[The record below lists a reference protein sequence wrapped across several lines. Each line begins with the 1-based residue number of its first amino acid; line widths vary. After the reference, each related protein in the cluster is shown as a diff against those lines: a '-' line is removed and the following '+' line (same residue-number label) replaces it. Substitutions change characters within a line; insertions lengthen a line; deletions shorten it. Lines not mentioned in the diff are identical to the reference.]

1 MANAEGL
8 SRYKTSLDLPFY
20 EKDSVNSELDING
33 ENGQLTLGKPKL
45 SKLKEDFQSSKKT
58 YNSYRSKIQEKKRD
72 IKTLEKLILEDPSLD
87 YHVNKI
93 SQRIKTLDDV
103 YYGDKNRYYSLKRQI
118 KHYSRI
124 EIPDIKPVSGII
136 IDRIVLKDVF
146 ISRRNQ
152 GLYRNE
158 LKLERYR
165 EKFPNDYELR
175 YREDVKKKIKLE
187 HAVPEFKLWLET
199 IAKKLEASPDD
210 YNVKQLSFFRDD
222 GSRWM
227 RIDFHSGLGLEV
239 RMDFPFTK
247 KYRFNLITYAKYS
260 TTTHNLVW
268 EQNNYQALL
277 SCINRVRDD
286 LYGLYKGL
294 TDFERYNFE
303 RTNNEFE
310 HPLLNELGFSLYR
323 FLNVNI
329 NELYVNN
336 IEIHKN
342 FEFMSKR
349 KQRFFH
355 KAFFIF
361 VTQNPRFCRF
371 IQGTAYLQFP
381 NQPKIR
387 VYDKT
392 LELFEKQNVKITENV
407 SRIEL
412 DLGRTPLRTHF
423 LGLNLKDL
431 GFFHPEE
438 QNLPD
443 MSPSHFRDLFNFKIM
458 ECYQKLSP
466 FDRFMEYVRILGDK
480 RWQAINM
487 PSREIPGVF
496 VENYTLWD
504 LLSDVT
510 IFPKYV
516 DLLFETGIAD
526 RTLSRKL
533 AYLSKLGMIEYNR
546 SLREYLLT
554 PFGTL
559 MLSHQDVMWA
569 MFYCYSHEG
578 EGNNCSNTTELQ
590 VPVSEDDIPHILLA
604 IINESCKGVVPDG

>member
-1 MANAEGL
+1 MATAEGS
-8 SRYKTSLDLPFY
+8 SRHRRDFDLPFY
-20 EKDSVNSELDING
+20 ERDSVNKEIDVNG
-33 ENGQLTLGKPKL
+33 DSGQLSLGKPKL
-45 SKLKEDFQSSKKT
+45 SELKAKFQSSKKT
-58 YNSYRSKIQEKKRD
+58 YNKYRAKSQDTKRD
-72 IKTLEKLILEDPSLD
+72 IETLERLMPEDPTLD
-87 YHVNKI
+87 YHVKKI
-93 SQRIKTLDDV
+93 RGKLLELDEVYDV
-103 YYGDKNRYYSLKRQI
+103 DKRNYYSLKRQL

-124 EIPDIKPVSGII
+124 EIPDIKPVSGVV

-146 ISRRNQ
+146 VSRRNQ
-152 GLYRNE
+152 GLFRNE
-158 LKLERYR
+158 LDIEKYKV
-165 EKFPNDYELR
+165 KFPNDFEER
-175 YREDVKKKIKLE
+175 FRDDVKKKIKLSQAE
-187 HAVPEFKLWLET
+187 PEFKLWLEN
-199 IAKKLEASPDD
+199 IAKKVELSPDD

-227 RIDFHSGLGLEV
+227 RIDFNSGLGLEI

-260 TTTHNLVW
+260 TASHNLVW
-268 EQNNYQALL
+268 SQDNYEALL

-286 LYGLYKGL
+286 LYGFYKGL

-310 HPLLNELGFSLYR
+310 NTLLNELGFSLYR
-323 FLNVNI
+323 FLTVDV

-342 FEFMSKR
+342 FEFISKR

-392 LELFEKQNVKITENV
+392 LELFEKQNVKISENV

-412 DLGRTPLRTHF
+412 DMGRTPLRTYF
-423 LGLNLKDL
+423 LGLNLKDM
-431 GFFHPEE
+431 GFFHPEDK
-438 QNLPD
+438 NLPD
-443 MSPSHFRDLFNFKIM
+443 MSMSHFRDLFNYKIM

-480 RWQAINM
+480 RWQAINL
-487 PSREIPGVF
+487 PTKEISGVF

-504 LLSDVT
+504 LLNDVS

-554 PFGTL
+554 PLGTL
-559 MLSHQDVMWA
+559 MLSHNDIMWA
-569 MFYCYSHEG
+569 LFYCYSHE
-578 EGNNCSNTTELQ
+578 EEVIDSSNTTELQ
-590 VPVSEDDIPHILLA
+590 MPVSEDEVPHILLA